1 MKKKEIK
8 FLPIVEDFYTLQGE
22 GFHTGK
28 AAYFIRIGGCDIACS
43 FCDTKFSWNADLH
56 KKIKIDNLLEKIKKK
71 SVAKS
76 IVVTGGEPLKY
87 NLNYFCEKFKENNF
101 LLFIETSGNYELS
114 GNWDWICL
122 SPKKKSPPKK
132 EIFAK
137 ADELKVIIENLDDLL
152 WAEENAKKVNKNCK
166 LFLQSE
172 WSKKDFLTNSI
183 VEYIKK
189 NPKWAISIQ
198 THKYLNIP

>member
-1 MKKKEIK
+1 M
-8 FLPIVEDFYTLQGE
+8 
-22 GFHTGK
+22 
-28 AAYFIRIGGCDIACS
+28 
-43 FCDTKFSWNADLH
+43 
-56 KKIKIDNLLEKIKKK
+56 EKIKKK

-137 ADELKVIIENLDDLL
+137 ADELKVIIENLEDLL

-172 WSKKDFLTNSI
+172 WSKKEVLTNSI